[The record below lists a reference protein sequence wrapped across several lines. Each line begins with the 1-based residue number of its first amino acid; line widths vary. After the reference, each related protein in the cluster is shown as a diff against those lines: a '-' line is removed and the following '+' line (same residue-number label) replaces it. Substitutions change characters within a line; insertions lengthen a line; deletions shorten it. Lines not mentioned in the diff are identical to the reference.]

1 MNFFQRRLTAWHKWL
16 AGLLLLLLLLVA
28 VVVFFPWDLLREPIN
43 RSVSA
48 RLDRHFEITRRLDVS
63 LGRTTTIVADGI
75 ALANP
80 TWAREPFLL
89 KADSAEFQIKLWPLL
104 RGKVEIPRIIVR
116 NPQVG
121 LEIDAPGRQTWAL
134 SRDTSDPDAAPE
146 IGELI
151 VDGGSVSYLSPAQGA
166 DISLR
171 FSLAPESNSDMP
183 LTFDAKGRWQQEPFS
198 ASGRTGGV
206 LRLSRDLEA
215 RFPIELDAKV
225 GSTRLK
231 AKGSVTDLAELSAL
245 EASFDLQGQNL
256 EALYKIAGV
265 VLPSTPPYKL
275 RGQVTK
281 RDKLW
286 SLAQIQGMLGNSDL
300 SGNLA
305 FDQSGSI
312 AMLSGKLQSKLLDFT
327 DLAPIVGLPAVAR
340 RAPTTTPDEQPQ
352 NAGLAAAPGPSAS
365 PTAAKQKVL
374 PNAPLDLPRLN
385 AMNADV
391 SYSAAQVRHAPAL
404 PLDRGSV
411 QVTLKN
417 GLLDLNPISLGVAG
431 GTVAGMIRVDSRT
444 KPASLAT
451 RLDIRGAQLNRLFP
465 TIETSKSSLG
475 RISGQLDLNGRGNS
489 AAEMLGSASG
499 DLSVLTGRGEIS
511 NLLLEFMGLDGGE
524 IIKFLVGGDR
534 NVQLSCA
541 VAAFDIKQ
549 GVMTSRVMVLDT
561 TDTVLQG
568 GGQINLAS
576 ETLDLRLEPFP
587 KDFSILSLRSPL
599 RVGGTFAS
607 PKAGPDK
614 TALAGRGAL
623 ALALGLV
630 NPLLALAATIETGP
644 GEDADCSAI
653 FAQGKPNQPRTGAMP
668 PVDKRTKTVK

>member
-1 MNFFQRRLTAWHKWL
+1 MNFFQHRLTARHKWL
-16 AGLLLLLLLLVA
+16 AGVLLLLLLLVA
-28 VVVFFPWDLLREPIN
+28 VFVFFPWDLLREPIN

-63 LGRTTTIVADGI
+63 FGRTITIVADGI

-80 TWAREPFLL
+80 PWAREPFLL

-121 LEIDAPGRQTWAL
+121 LEIDAPGRRTWAL
-134 SRDTSDPDAAPE
+134 SRDTSDAGAAPE

-151 VDGGSVSYLSPAQGA
+151 VDSGSVSYLSPAQGA
-166 DISLR
+166 DILLR

-183 LTFDAKGRWQQEPFS
+183 LTFDAKGRWQQEPFL

-225 GSTRLK
+225 GSTTLK
-231 AKGSVTDLAELSAL
+231 AKGSVTDLAELAAL

-305 FDQSGSI
+305 FDQSGSV

-327 DLAPIVGLPAVAR
+327 DLAPVVGLPAVVR
-340 RAPTTTPDEQPQ
+340 RAPTTTPGARPQ
-352 NAGLAAAPGPSAS
+352 KAGLAAAPGPSAS
-365 PTAAKQKVL
+365 PAAAKQKVL
-374 PNAPLDLPRLN
+374 PNAPLDLARLN

-411 QVTLKN
+411 QVTLKG

-431 GTVAGMIRVDSRT
+431 GTVAGMVRVDSRT

-465 TIETSKSSLG
+465 TIQTSKSSLG

-524 IIKFLVGGDR
+524 IIKFLIGGDR

-561 TDTVLQG
+561 TDTVVQG

-668 PVDKRTKTVK
+668 PVGKRTKTVK